1 MAQYIL
7 AHDFGTSANKAS
19 LFTVEGKFV
28 KTATAD
34 YITYHDQL
42 SWAEQDAEDWWKAFC
57 KSTKE
62 LMQGIDPKDVLCVS
76 FDGTYP
82 NCLCVDQQG
91 KPLHRA
97 MIWQDARAY
106 KQAADITKKIPT
118 KYTADKANHLMQTDR
133 TLPKLLWIKENQPEI
148 FEKTAMVLPCVSNYI
163 IMKLTGNA
171 CCSYSIGKGTGMMNM
186 ESTDYADEILQAAG
200 ISREILPTLCERTNI
215 VGEISEEFAG
225 ECGLAAGT
233 KLVAGADDS
242 SCTSIGAGISEA
254 GDCYMNGGTS
264 AGIVFKRK
272 PGDASVGG
280 QTASSGSSF
289 RWLKNT
295 ICQYEQFLANSEG
308 RSAYDLIDEELA
320 EAPIGSH
327 GVMFHPYLAGER
339 QPRNNPRARGSFV
352 GITLTTTRA
361 DILRSVIE
369 GIGLNINLILQDAR
383 DKGYVVNSMPIV
395 GGLGKSEFIRQIFAD
410 IMNVDLIAYEY
421 MDEAAT
427 VGAAVLGGIALGLY
441 EDESAVQKFMKVSS
455 ITKPIPEN
463 HEQYKKIMPLFED
476 VYNAMVPLYEKM

>member
-19 LFTVEGKFV
+19 LFTVEGRFV

-34 YITYHDQL
+34 YITYHDQP

-106 KQAADITKKIPT
+106 KQAADITKKIPA

-171 CCSYSIGKGTGMMNM
+171 CCSYSVGKGTGMMNM
-186 ESTDYADEILQAAG
+186 ENTDYADEILQAA
-200 ISREILPTLCERTNI
+200 RH
-215 VGEISEEFAG
+215 F
-225 ECGLAAGT
+225 
-233 KLVAGADDS
+233 
-242 SCTSIGAGISEA
+242 
-254 GDCYMNGGTS
+254 
-264 AGIVFKRK
+264 
-272 PGDASVGG
+272 
-280 QTASSGSSF
+280 
-289 RWLKNT
+289 
-295 ICQYEQFLANSEG
+295 
-308 RSAYDLIDEELA
+308 
-320 EAPIGSH
+320 
-327 GVMFHPYLAGER
+327 
-339 QPRNNPRARGSFV
+339 
-352 GITLTTTRA
+352 
-361 DILRSVIE
+361 
-369 GIGLNINLILQDAR
+369 AR
-383 DKGYVVNSMPIV
+383 DFANALRTDGYCRRNQRRICWGMRFRC
-395 GGLGKSEFIRQIFAD
+395 GHKSWSPAQTIPAALPSAPVFPKRA
-410 IMNVDLIAYEY
+410 IA
-421 MDEAAT
+421 
-427 VGAAVLGGIALGLY
+427 I
-441 EDESAVQKFMKVSS
+441 
-455 ITKPIPEN
+455 
-463 HEQYKKIMPLFED
+463 
-476 VYNAMVPLYEKM
+476 